1 MEGMGGVGG
10 REGARGRRPVKI
22 NQALRRTAGRELGSQ
37 VFWLPMPAWRLAGA
51 PLFRE
56 DVGRGGV
63 GGAADLGNS
72 GGRVLLFETFA
83 LPRAD

>member
-1 MEGMGGVGG
+1 M
-10 REGARGRRPVKI
+10 RGRRPVKI
-22 NQALRRTAGRELGSQ
+22 NQALRRTAGRA
-37 VFWLPMPAWRLAGA
+37 AWKRGFLAPNARLASCWCA
-51 PLFRE
+51 LFRK
-56 DVGRGGV
+56 DVGRGRV